1 MFTIAICDD
10 QDGQL
15 ELVKEAL
22 RRYSAASDNI
32 SFEVRSFSDPAAFLS
47 ELRRTGGWDIV
58 ILDVCMP
65 GFSGTDL
72 AREIRERHDRTEI
85 IFVSFSRDYAVDAF
99 SVNASHYLVKPFTQ
113 EEFSEAMDRAVSA
126 FLSAK
131 RCKIPIQIGNGA
143 VRSLDINDI
152 IYIES
157 VSYHRVV
164 HTASDTY
171 EESRMTLSKFEET
184 LDSLSP
190 GQFIQPYR
198 GYIVNL
204 DAVKTITTSR
214 IILQNGDAIIIKR
227 GDFRRLR
234 ELFFKWSFRNRDSV

>member
-85 IFVSFSRDYAVDAF
+85 IFVSFSRDYAVDAYDIGA
-99 SVNASHYLVKPFTQ
+99 VHYVTKPVS
-113 EEFSEAMDRAVSA
+113 SESLALAMDRAVMQSQEA
-126 FLSAK
+126 AHK
-131 RCKIPIQIGNGA
+131 RLIIHMKDGVIQS
-143 VRSLDINDI
+143 VDCDDI

-157 VSYHRVV
+157 MGYRRVV
-164 HTASDTY
+164 HTKEGEY
-171 EESRMTLSKFEET
+171 EEMRK
-184 LDSLSP
+184 SLSALCEELNLLCP
-190 GQFIQPYR
+190 GRFLTPYR
-198 GYIVNL
+198 GYIINL
-204 DAVKTITTSR
+204 DEIDMIMPGHIMMRNGAK
-214 IILQNGDAIIIKR
+214 ILIKR
-227 GDFRRLR
+227 GDYRRLR
-234 ELFFKWSFRNRDSV
+234 DLYFSWTFSSSSP